1 MARPDVLTRRAAY
14 PRSPWYLP
22 RRLSRCQASAPA
34 RRYRG
39 CLHFVVRLDQDPR
52 EHPQG
57 HLRGCLQH
65 IRLPYAQPVEG
76 DQADSQPSGGVRGY
90 PERWQALCQLR
101 CCLRVMLTQPE
112 WNFGASVDLYLHGL
126 RQRHRLRRS
135 GLSKICLNQFDDLI
149 MNNSLKSPRGECVV
163 PEFL

>member
-1 MARPDVLTRRAAY
+1 
-14 PRSPWYLP
+14 
-22 RRLSRCQASAPA
+22 
-34 RRYRG
+34 
-39 CLHFVVRLDQDPR
+39 
-52 EHPQG
+52 
-57 HLRGCLQH
+57 
-65 IRLPYAQPVEG
+65 
-76 DQADSQPSGGVRGY
+76 
-90 PERWQALCQLR
+90 
-101 CCLRVMLTQPE
+101 MLTQPE